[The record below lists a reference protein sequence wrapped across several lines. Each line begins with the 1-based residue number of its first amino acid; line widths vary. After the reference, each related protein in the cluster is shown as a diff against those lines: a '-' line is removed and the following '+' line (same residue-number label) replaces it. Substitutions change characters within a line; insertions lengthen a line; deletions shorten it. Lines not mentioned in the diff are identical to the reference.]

1 MLNTLRAPSEN
12 RLFFKGDKV
21 SQPIVPFSQDVIV
34 VGMPNSGK
42 STLFNSL
49 IQSLASPTSIY
60 PGTTNIVITGC
71 VSQDNHQLASPT
83 SIYPGTTNMVISGC
97 VSQDYHQL
105 VLKDTPS
112 CLKVLKDIDFDE
124 LDRILYISN
133 VDDKRI
139 EEKELEL
146 MEFVYAQ
153 KLPITLV
160 FSRSDDLTNASL
172 LDAKKQMYQN
182 IFRQRM
188 DEIHFLVSG
197 YKGFNIANL
206 RNFLFSKC
214 LKREWKY
221 NATDKLIMSDVEKLN
236 LIVREKVLRSIP
248 TFLDQNFDQVTVEA
262 YNDS

>member
-49 IQSLASPTSIY
+49 IQSL
-60 PGTTNIVITGC
+60 V
-71 VSQDNHQLASPT
+71 
-83 SIYPGTTNMVISGC
+83 
-97 VSQDYHQL
+97 
-105 VLKDTPS
+105 
-112 CLKVLKDIDFDE
+112 
-124 LDRILYISN
+124 LYISN